1 MFLARED
8 RHEMSY
14 VSALL
19 GRLGMRRRTLVAAL
33 ADRQTPPPAVR
44 TARTGSYR
52 ASSREGS
59 IRCGIADM
67 PRAAGFRIIER
78 NSPA

>member
-1 MFLARED
+1 
-8 RHEMSY
+8 MSY

-19 GRLGMRRRTLVAAL
+19 GRLGMRGRTLAAAL
-33 ADRQTPPPAVR
+33 ADPQTPPSAVR
-44 TARTGSYR
+44 TVRTGSYR

-59 IRCGIADM
+59 VWCGMADM

-78 NSPA
+78 NGPA